1 MLQTVKEKVTIL
13 WEKNGLQERTE
24 RIELAC
30 SVRQKWKKWI
40 STIITLKKVK
50 KKHSDS
56 SLCSKYRTESKWFNL
71 QHVKLEINI
80 RSKLSNFK
88 WSKILERVER
98 SGDGKNLII
107 KVYNNKLEIFQ
118 YETEQLYQIPSNI
131 WSGCL
136 HDLFGLAAF
145 YVSMILWQ
153 QSFKNITILYS
164 ENTWHVMRGKNLW
177 AIKHQTFGKKISEWN
192 LNDSIQV
199 LKYKVTT
206 EISPLAKKIKKA
218 HKTLNLSLCPSQS
231 FSNLK

>member
-1 MLQTVKEKVTIL
+1 MQCKTKMEEVDQHYNNLEKS
-13 WEKNGLQERTE
+13 K
-24 RIELAC
+24 
-30 SVRQKWKKWI
+30 
-40 STIITLKKVK
+40 K

-71 QHVKLEINI
+71 QHMKLEINI

-88 WSKILERVER
+88 WSKILERVA
-98 SGDGKNLII
+98 SGDDENLII

-153 QSFKNITILYS
+153 QLFKNITILYS

-177 AIKHQTFGKKISEWN
+177 AIKHQTFGKKIGEW
-192 LNDSIQV
+192 NDSIQV